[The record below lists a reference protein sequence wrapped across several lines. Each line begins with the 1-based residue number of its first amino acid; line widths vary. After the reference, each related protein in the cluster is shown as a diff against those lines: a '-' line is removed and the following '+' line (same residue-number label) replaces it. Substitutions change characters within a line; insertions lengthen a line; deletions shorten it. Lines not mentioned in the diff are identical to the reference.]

1 MRVYL
6 PTTPA
11 LLPGLREHGLPAGT
25 EGYAVTEALVAALDL
40 PADDPDTE
48 DDLVDVVVGAA
59 AEGSLLLLGEQAAGS
74 AIGPE
79 QARRVV
85 VVAEA
90 RARSVDDADAHPGTV
105 VLTAPLRWSVVESV
119 LADDETAA
127 DRVGR
132 AAVLAAEDV
141 DRAVGRLERD
151 ALGWFHPD
159 EIG

>member
-6 PTTPA
+6 PTVPA
-11 LLPGLREHGLPAGT
+11 LLPGLREHGLPAGS
-25 EGYAVTEALVAALDL
+25 EGYAVTPALVDALDL

-48 DDLVDVVVGAA
+48 DDLVEVAVAAA
-59 AEGSLLLLGEQAAGS
+59 AEASLLLLAEHGGD
-74 AIGPE
+74 
-79 QARRVV
+79 RRVV
-85 VVAEA
+85 LVAEA
-90 RARSVDDADAHPGTV
+90 RARGLDDPDAHPATV
-105 VLTAPLRWSVVESV
+105 VLTAPLRWAVLESV
-119 LADDETAA
+119 LADDESAA

-132 AAVLAAEDV
+132 AALLVAEDA